1 MMRNLLVV
9 FVFFFGPAILMLIA
23 RSLLFML
30 RLWWQ
35 ARQARARETQVIDV
49 TPVRHE
55 RPSRAFVVVAIV
67 LGIVSAV
74 LAYQALNTKP
84 APKRIYV
91 PAHLDA
97 QGKVVPGHWETL
109 PRQQP

>member
-9 FVFFFGPAILMLIA
+9 LVFFFGPAILMLIA

-35 ARQARARETQVIDV
+35 ARRQRARQVEVIDI
-49 TPVRHE
+49 TPVRHG
-55 RPSRAFVVVAIV
+55 RPSRLFMAVAIA

-74 LAYQALNTKP
+74 LAYRALNTKP
-84 APKRIYV
+84 APQRVYV

-97 QGKVVPGHWETL
+97 AGHVVPGHWEPL
-109 PRQQP
+109 PRKQP